1 MNILLY
7 SPDNGVTRN
16 FMPHL
21 WMFLLKALT
30 PVEHE
35 VFLIDGNA
43 QPMTEDELAQFVRVQ
58 DIRLVGM
65 SAMTRMA
72 ARAYRMAD
80 AVRSVRTKVVFGGP
94 HVTEVP
100 DEPLG
105 RSGEPR
111 HADVIAI
118 GEADYTW
125 PRIVADAAAGNL
137 QEIYQPTDDNG
148 REVKPSLRDYPVIPW
163 DSIDLEQF
171 NLIRKLPGPI
181 RTVLKQKTSH
191 WNSLYVVPVESGR
204 GCPYGCD
211 FCTVTG
217 FFGDAIRFRSNQSV
231 VDELLRLKQRGRK
244 ESGTVAAFFIDDNFA
259 INVKRTKSLLCDI
272 IAHDAVLPWVAQI
285 SINLLKDE
293 ELLDLIAASG
303 GRWIFVGLE
312 SVDAA
317 NLSSVRKSFNK
328 PADYKLAL
336 DRLAQRGIYAI
347 TSFIFGMDG
356 DTTGVARRT
365 GEVIKTW
372 PPGLPVFG
380 LMTPYPATPLYDR
393 LLKAGRLTRPQHWLD
408 FHPFR
413 MAFTP
418 EKISITGAE
427 AEVREAWTR
436 SYSPQA
442 NEEALRRISERPFH
456 ERAVMFFARLAFR
469 GIYFPQIRPRQWL
482 FLLWRNRRM
491 LCSLCFEALRHARA
505 RRSRRHSKRDG
516 APFPAQEVPVIKH
529 NSDTAAA

>member
-30 PVEHE
+30 PPEHR

-43 QPMTEDELAQFVRVQ
+43 QPMTEDEIAQFVRANNIQ
-58 DIRLVGM
+58 LAGI

-80 AVRSVRTKVVFGGP
+80 AIRGAGAKVVFGGP

-105 RSGEPR
+105 RTEEPR
-111 HADVIAI
+111 HADAIAL

-125 PRIVADAAAGNL
+125 PRIVADAASGNL
-137 QEIYQPTDDNG
+137 QEVYMPVDDKG
-148 REVKPSLRDYPVIPW
+148 HEVKPTLAGYPVIPW
-163 DSIDLEQF
+163 ETMDLKQF
-171 NLIRKLPGPI
+171 DLI
-181 RTVLKQKTSH
+181 RTVPGPLRALIKRTASASWQ
-191 WNSLYVVPVESGR
+191 SLHVVPVESGR

-231 VDELLRLKQRGRK
+231 IDELLSLKRRAQK
-244 ESGTVAAFFIDDNFA
+244 EHGTIGVFFIDDNFA
-259 INVKRTKSLLCDI
+259 INLKRTKSLLRDI
-272 IAHDAVLPWVAQI
+272 IEHDAVMPWVAQI

-317 NLSSVRKSFNK
+317 NLSAVNKGFNK

-336 DRLAQRGIYAI
+336 DRLSDRGIYAI

-356 DTTGVARRT
+356 ETPGVAKRT
-365 GEVIKTW
+365 HDVMSTW

-380 LMTPYPATPLYDR
+380 LMTPYPATPLYER
-393 LLKAGRLTRPQHWLD
+393 LLKADRLTRPKHWLD
-408 FHPFR
+408 FRPFH
-413 MAFTP
+413 MAYTP
-418 EKISITGAE
+418 DKISIEQAE

-436 SYSPQA
+436 SYSAEAMTQA
-442 NEEALRRISERPFH
+442 LQTIAHRPLR

-469 GIYFPQIRPRQWL
+469 GIYFPQMRRRHW
-482 FLLWRNRRM
+482 FLLLWKNRRS
-491 LCSLCFEALRHARA
+491 LLSLCYQVIVKTPEKERVDGKKFEPIG
-505 RRSRRHSKRDG
+505 SQTS
-516 APFPAQEVPVIKH
+516 
-529 NSDTAAA
+529 S

>member
-30 PVEHE
+30 PPEHE

-43 QPMTEDELAQFVRVQ
+43 QPLTEAEIARFVREKNIQ
-58 DIRLVGM
+58 LAGI

-80 AVRSVRTKVVFGGP
+80 AIRGAGAKVVFGGP

-105 RSGEPR
+105 RAGEPR
-111 HADVIAI
+111 HADAIAL

-125 PRIVADAAAGNL
+125 PRIVADAAAGKL
-137 QEIYQPTDDNG
+137 EEIYRPVDG
-148 REVKPSLRDYPVIPW
+148 RGIEVKPSLADYPVIPW
-163 DSIDLEQF
+163 ETIDLDQF
-171 NLIRKLPGPI
+171 NMMRKIPGFANLLL
-181 RTVLKQKTSH
+181 RRLTDDWK
-191 WNSLYVVPVESGR
+191 SLYVVPIESGR

-217 FFGDAIRFRSNQSV
+217 FFGDSIRFRTNQSV
-231 VDELLRLKQRGRK
+231 IDELQSLKRRARAERGHM
-244 ESGTVAAFFIDDNFA
+244 GVFFIDDNFA
-259 INVKRTKSLLCDI
+259 INVKRTKSLLRDMI
-272 IAHDAVLPWVAQI
+272 QQDATLPWVAQI

-303 GRWIFVGLE
+303 GRWIFIGLE

-317 NLSSVRKSFNK
+317 SLTAVNKGFNK

-356 DTTGVARRT
+356 DTPGVAKRT
-365 GEVIKTW
+365 QDIMETW
-372 PPGLPVFG
+372 PPGLPVYG

-393 LLKAGRLTRPQHWLD
+393 LLQAGRLTRPKHWLD
-408 FHPFR
+408 FKPFQ
-413 MAFTP
+413 MAYTP
-418 EKISITGAE
+418 DRITIEQAE
-427 AEVREAWTR
+427 AEVRTAWTHA
-436 SYSPQA
+436 YSP
-442 NEEALRRISERPFH
+442 EAIAEGLRRIGKRPFK
-456 ERAVMFFARLAFR
+456 ERAVMFCARLAFR
-469 GIYFPQIRPRQWL
+469 GIYFPQMRTRHWVSLIWKNRQT
-482 FLLWRNRRM
+482 LL
-491 LCSLCFEALRHARA
+491 SLCYEAFVSLLRDNKKTKGAV
-505 RRSRRHSKRDG
+505 DG
-516 APFPAQEVPVIKH
+516 EKF
-529 NSDTAAA
+529 AAFRQ